1 MLCFHNHSTNDR
13 SFKHFLTSINFYARI
28 INVILQY
35 AMQHFRSY
43 LLTLLVCTSSGFLF
57 AQNRITDSK
66 PSSWS
71 LTRCIEY
78 ATNNNLELSE
88 SELNQRMNE
97 LTFEQSKA
105 SRWPTVNGD
114 IGLGNSYGR
123 SVDPTSNQFVNQGF
137 LFNNM
142 SLNSQVLLFGWFQ
155 KKNEIEQNQLKTQ
168 AANEAYAQLRDNI
181 ALNVANAYLRVLLA
195 REQVNVSQELLKTDL
210 AQLSQTKQFVS
221 VGKLPQLNLEQMRAQ
236 VASDSSA
243 LINVQT
249 EVQLALLQLRALL
262 NLDYR
267 QPFQIE
273 SPDLNTEELLL
284 NNDVQEPYKMYEIAQ
299 DNQHRIK
306 AQYLNMLAA
315 EKGVEQAKGLKYP
328 SLSLGGNIS
337 TSYSSQFKEVTG
349 QTLIGQRELGS
360 VEVAGTAYPITSPE
374 YDFITTA
381 IPYSRQLDN
390 NLRSNI
396 ALTVS
401 VPIFNG
407 HQAKTNIERAQIG
420 LYNQRIAMR
429 REQQNLQQDVYTA
442 SLQAKAAQQKYSAAN
457 SQQLSAKR
465 ALDFAIKRYNI
476 GMLPT
481 FEYTQTQNN
490 YNQASFNTLAAK
502 YEMIFKMKVLDF
514 YIGKPIK
521 L

>member
-1 MLCFHNHSTNDR
+1 MTHPKTFFFMML
-13 SFKHFLTSINFYARI
+13 LA
-28 INVILQY
+28 
-35 AMQHFRSY
+35 
-43 LLTLLVCTSSGFLF
+43 LVSSSAV
-57 AQNRITDSK
+57 AQNNSTQPIEEK
-66 PSSWS
+66 WS
-71 LTRCIEY
+71 LARCIEY
-78 ATNNNLELSE
+78 AINNNLELSE
-88 SELNQRMNE
+88 SELNQRMND
-97 LTFEQSKA
+97 LTLAQSRA

-114 IGLGNSYGR
+114 VSLGNSYGR
-123 SVDPTSNQFVNQGF
+123 SVDPTSNQFINAGF

-142 SLNSQVLLFGWFQ
+142 SINSQVLLFGWFQ
-155 KKNEIEQNQLKTQ
+155 KKNEIAQNDFKTQ

-181 ALNVANAYLRVLLA
+181 ALNVANGYLRVLLA
-195 REQVNVSQELLKTDL
+195 QEQVNVSQELLKTDMAQL
-210 AQLSQTKQFVS
+210 AQTEQFVRA
-221 VGKLPQLNLEQMRAQ
+221 GKLPQLNAEQMYAQ

-243 LINVQT
+243 LINAKT

-267 QPFQIE
+267 VPFSIA
-273 SPDLNTEELLL
+273 SPDLKTNQLLL
-284 NNDVQEPYKMYEIAQ
+284 DNDIEEPYKLYEIAR

-315 EKGVEQAKGLKYP
+315 ERAVDQAKGLKYP
-328 SLSLGGNIS
+328 SLFLGGNIS

-349 QTLIGQRELGS
+349 QTIIGQRTLGN
-360 VEVAGTAYPITSPE
+360 VNIAGTAYPITTPE
-374 YDFITTA
+374 YDFTTTTV
-381 IPYSRQLDN
+381 PYNNQLDN

-396 ALTVS
+396 ALTLS

-407 HQAKTNIERAQIG
+407 HQAKTNVERAQIG
-420 LYNQRIAMR
+420 LYSERIAMR
-429 REQQNLQQDVYTA
+429 REQQNLQQDIYTA
-442 SLQAKAAQQKYSAAN
+442 ALQAKAAQQKYTAAL
-457 SQQLSAKR
+457 STQQSAKR

-490 YNQASFNTLAAK
+490 YNQASYNTLAAK

-514 YIGKPIK
+514 YVGKPIK